1 MSTSYVNEEV
11 INTNSDKIDAILAL
25 HSFMNI
31 HELEVL
37 CICLMKR
44 TALTQWNF
52 YYGSKPKFF
61 ITCSIYCRIK

>member
-44 TALTQWNF
+44 TALTQ
-52 YYGSKPKFF
+52 
-61 ITCSIYCRIK
+61 